1 MHITRVIINNTLMRY
16 IDIMHVLLIK
26 AKNNAISV

>member
-16 IDIMHVLLIK
+16 IDITHVLLIN
-26 AKNNAISV
+26 AKDNAISV